1 MKRAGVFA
9 LALLA
14 CLCLPAPTAASRGQE
29 RVISARAG
37 LVTLVEGEVLRRPG
51 GGKDVEPLQ
60 KGVTL
65 DDGDVVLTT
74 GKGHADWSLTPDSY
88 LHVGA
93 GTFVRAYGTGFGA
106 MHFDLERGEILVVVR
121 SLKDGA
127 SLVIHTPPG
136 QITVHKAGHYL
147 FRVAEDGET
156 EAAVAKGELRYRDK
170 RGKELSLKKRMKVN
184 FYRAGKKVT
193 HGT

>member
-14 CLCLPAPTAASRGQE
+14 CLCVDPPTVSRAQE
-29 RVISARAG
+29 KLVSARAG

-51 GGKDVEPLQ
+51 GGKEVEPLK

-65 DDGDVVLTT
+65 ADGDVVLTT

-93 GTFVRAYGTGFGA
+93 GAFVRAYGTGFGA
-106 MHFDLERGEILVVVR
+106 MHFDVERGEILVVVR
-121 SLKDGA
+121 SLKGGA

-136 QITVHKAGHYL
+136 QLTVHKAGRYL
-147 FRVAEDGET
+147 FRVAENGET
-156 EAAVAKGELRYRDK
+156 EAAVAKGELRYRDE
-170 RGKELSLKKRMKVN
+170 RGKEFSLKKRMKVN